1 MTGVTL
7 VLGASSGFGLALAN
21 DLAGDGHQVVGAA
34 RSARPA
40 EAAFPYRRADVRD
53 DESIRALVD
62 GVTGEFG
69 PVTGLVYS
77 VSNTAA
83 VGHAWQLDAAEVID
97 VVDVSFIGFVRVLRQ
112 VAPGML
118 AEGGGSIVAVGSR
131 AARVPVPT
139 LAGYAAAKAALEHY
153 VRCVAEE
160 LGTGGIRINTI
171 GFSGDTGLARRH
183 LELRA
188 RVLDRTEPY
197 PALPDVADSVPCARF
212 LLSPAARF
220 ITGQTIEARQ
230 PLWT

>member
-1 MTGVTL
+1 MTL
-7 VLGASSGFGLALAN
+7 ILGASSGFGLALAN
-21 DLAGDGHQVVGAA
+21 DLAANGHPVVGAA
-34 RSARPA
+34 RSARPTKG
-40 EAAFPYRRADVRD
+40 EFPYRRADVRD
-53 DESIRALVD
+53 DDSIRALAD
-62 GVTGEFG
+62 GVTAGFG
-69 PVTGLVYS
+69 PITGLVYS
-77 VSNTAA
+77 VSNTSA
-83 VGHAWQLDAAEVID
+83 VGHAWQLDASEVID
-97 VVDVSFIGFVRVLRQ
+97 VVDVSFIGFVRVLRL

-118 AEGGGSIVAVGSR
+118 AAGGGSIVVIGSR

-160 LGTGGIRINTI
+160 LQSGGVRINTI
-171 GFSGDTGLARRH
+171 GFSGDTELARRH

-188 RVLDRTEPY
+188 RVLGRTEPY

-220 ITGQTIEARQ
+220 VTGQTIEARQ